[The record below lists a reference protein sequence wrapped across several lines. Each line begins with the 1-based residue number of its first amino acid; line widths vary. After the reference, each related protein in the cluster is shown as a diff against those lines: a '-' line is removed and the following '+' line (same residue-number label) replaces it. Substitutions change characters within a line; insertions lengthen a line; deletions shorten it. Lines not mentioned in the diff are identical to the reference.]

1 MQAFSISPVEFT
13 RNLWTHRRLVV
24 DLTKREALGRYKNSV
39 LGVLW
44 SFITPVFLL
53 IIYTFVFSE
62 VFGARWP
69 HRIDTGAHAGSRL
82 EFATLLFAGLV
93 VFNLFA
99 EVVLKA
105 PSLVVSNANYVKKI
119 IFPLELLP
127 VVTLLS
133 SLFHFSVGILML
145 LTVQLLVTGVLP
157 WGFWL
162 LPVVIVPLLLFTLG
176 LGWFLSALGVY
187 VRDVG
192 QTIGVLVTGLM
203 FVSPIFFP
211 ASAFPENWRF
221 LMEWNPLA
229 QPMEAARDVL
239 IFGRWPAWPEL
250 LTNTVVSVAFAWL
263 GFTWFQTTRRG
274 FADVL

>member
-69 HRIDTGAHAGSRL
+69 NRIDTGAHAGSRL
-82 EFATLLFAGLV
+82 EFAALLFAGLV

-99 EVVLKA
+99 DVVLKA
-105 PSLVVSNANYVKKI
+105 PGLVVGNANYVKKI
-119 IFPLELLP
+119 IFPLEILP

-162 LPVVIVPLLLFTLG
+162 LPVVIAPLLLFTLG

-192 QTIGVLVTGLM
+192 QTIGVLVTALM

-239 IFGRWPAWPEL
+239 IFGRWPAWSEL

-263 GFTWFQTTRRG
+263 GFAWFQTTRRG